1 MSEQMTIY
9 GYSKLNDE
17 LKNLKLKERPECI
30 KELDIARSHGDLKE
44 NAEYQAARERQRL
57 IDNRISELGDII
69 ANAKVID
76 PSTYAHDSVKFG
88 SKVVFEDMDSGD
100 EKCYTIVG
108 SVESDLK
115 RGLIS
120 IETPLAKQLLGKK
133 EGDQIEL
140 SLPKGKSE
148 IEIISISYE
157 PIDFEGKK

>member
-1 MSEQMTIY
+1 MSEQMTMY

-17 LKNLKLKERPECI
+17 LKDLKLVQRPECL

-44 NAEYQAARERQRL
+44 NAEYQAARERQRF
-57 IDNRISELGDII
+57 IDNRINELGQII
-69 ANAKVID
+69 SNAKVID
-76 PSTYAHDSVKFG
+76 PSTYSHDSVKFG
-88 SKVVFEDMDSGD
+88 SKVVFEDMDSGE
-100 EKCYTIVG
+100 EKSYTIVG
-108 SVESDLK
+108 SVESNLE

-148 IEIISISYE
+148 IEIISVSYE
-157 PIDFEGKK
+157 KIEF

>member
-44 NAEYQAARERQRL
+44 NAEYQAARERQRF

-88 SKVVFEDMDSGD
+88 
-100 EKCYTIVG
+100 
-108 SVESDLK
+108 
-115 RGLIS
+115 
-120 IETPLAKQLLGKK
+120 
-133 EGDQIEL
+133 
-140 SLPKGKSE
+140 
-148 IEIISISYE
+148 
-157 PIDFEGKK
+157 